1 MYLHNRRPWIC
12 CQLQT
17 SVHWC
22 RLLFWSGLNAYKGGL
37 LILVLRPEPNG
48 RPLYQPKMS
57 KKNVTMAEHHLNQFI
72 IQNGDIWITCIAA
85 SRMNCFAW
93 SDQMAGTVRTHKMS
107 SDQDESLFSVTLG
120 SERLECVSCF
130 VDTEVSRCSRD
141 VSKFIELSLQS
152 SLIVVFSNKASKWF
166 FRYLIASENTFK
178 AGSFFPFCALSFNFF
193 NFCFVICKKK

>member
-1 MYLHNRRPWIC
+1 
-12 CQLQT
+12 
-17 SVHWC
+17 
-22 RLLFWSGLNAYKGGL
+22 
-37 LILVLRPEPNG
+37 
-48 RPLYQPKMS
+48 
-57 KKNVTMAEHHLNQFI
+57 
-72 IQNGDIWITCIAA
+72 
-85 SRMNCFAW
+85 
-93 SDQMAGTVRTHKMS
+93 MS

-178 AGSFFPFCALSFNFF
+178 AGSFFPFCALSFNYF
-193 NFCFVICKKK
+193 NFCFVICKKKLEQFENIFFSDQVIILPYRKPNAKMVNNFRKEKRYGSINSNNNN